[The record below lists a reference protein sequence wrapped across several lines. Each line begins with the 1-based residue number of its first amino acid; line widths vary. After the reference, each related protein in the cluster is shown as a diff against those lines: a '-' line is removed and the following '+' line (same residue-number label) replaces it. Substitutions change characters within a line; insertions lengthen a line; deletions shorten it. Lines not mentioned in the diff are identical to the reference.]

1 MQAQLIQRI
10 FIEKKKTTKKEFFFL
25 KLPYLDDIFWQ
36 VGQKVFAFL
45 YLIKKVIPNVN
56 YHNQLLNYTS
66 NYSY

>member
-10 FIEKKKTTKKEFFFL
+10 FIEKKKNNKKGKKIL
-25 KLPYLDDIFWQ
+25 KLPYLDNIFWQ

-66 NYSY
+66 NDSY

>member
-10 FIEKKKTTKKEFFFL
+10 FIEKKKNNKKGKKIL
-25 KLPYLDDIFWQ
+25 KLPYLDNIFWQ
-36 VGQKVFAFL
+36 VGQNVFAFL

-66 NYSY
+66 NDSY